1 MKTYITS
8 FLMKVLCAVSVV
20 FLLSAGV
27 VSARSKS
34 CSKVLRVIH
43 EYGNCEGVESINLG
57 PFLLGIAKM
66 AASDEDGAE
75 FMRYLDRMAVF
86 SAEDASDRLKKD
98 ISDDLGEALKE
109 YETAMEMKDGEDDMS
124 VYFSKANGNVVREM
138 VLVSRSEPA
147 VILMIGHMPVAEL
160 EKIAAE
166 ASEQKSCA
174 WQTGTGRNGQ
184 TGIQGCLATAFG
196 QLLQGGVF
204 HSGIRIRCL

>member
-166 ASEQKSCA
+166 ASEQ
-174 WQTGTGRNGQ
+174 
-184 TGIQGCLATAFG
+184 
-196 QLLQGGVF
+196 
-204 HSGIRIRCL
+204 